1 MSGAAPAAA
10 APPGGGA
17 RAGLASAKA
26 PPFRLPGEHFAAAFV
41 FLAAG
46 AAGAVAVAPDL
57 ALGGYPLPGVIAVA
71 HLFALG
77 WITTTIM
84 GALYQFVPV
93 ALGEPIRS
101 VRLGHAAFALYVP
114 GLALFVSGLAF
125 DVSVAMLAG
134 AAAFGTGILAFAGN
148 LLLTLRRSSRRDVTW
163 WALAG
168 ADVFLLATLALGI
181 LLAGNLRYGYLAGE
195 RLAALGLHLHV
206 ALAGWVLLVIV
217 GVAHRLLPMFLL
229 SHGAGGRFA
238 KASVTLLAAGSATLL
253 AGRGDAPAAAGRWLP
268 AALLAAGL
276 ACFLAQAAQFF
287 RHRHRPALD
296 PGMRLAAA
304 ALGLL
309 AAGLVLGLVAI
320 ATWSTPRGYT
330 TYVVAL
336 LLGIT
341 LFVAAHA
348 YKIVPF
354 LVWFHRYG
362 RLVGRQPVP
371 RVAELYSGR
380 AAGLAGVLLA
390 GGAAALVATVASG
403 QEDAARAAAALFAA
417 GVAIEGAQM
426 LGLARRKP

>member
-1 MSGAAPAAA
+1 MTAAA
-10 APPGGGA
+10 VAGPAP
-17 RAGLASAKA
+17 AGLASAKA

-46 AAGAVAVAPDL
+46 AAGAIAVAPEL
-57 ALGGYPLPGVIAVA
+57 ALGGYPLPRVIAVA

-101 VRLGHAAFALYVP
+101 VRLGHVAFALYVP
-114 GLALFVSGLAF
+114 GLAVFVSGLAF
-125 DVSVAMLAG
+125 DASAAMLAG
-134 AAAFGTGILAFAGN
+134 ASAFGAGILVFAGN
-148 LLLTLRRSSRRDVTW
+148 LLLTLRRSTRRDLTW

-181 LLAGNLRYGYLAGE
+181 LLAGNLRYGYLTGE

-206 ALAGWVLLVIV
+206 ALAGWVLLVVV

-229 SHGAGGRFA
+229 SHGAGSRFA
-238 KASVTLLAAGSATLL
+238 KAAVALLAAGSAVLL
-253 AGRGDAPAAAGRWLP
+253 ASHGGGPAATARWLP

-276 ACFLAQAAQFF
+276 ASFLAQARQFY

-304 ALGLL
+304 ALVLL
-309 AAGLVLGLVAI
+309 ATGLVLGLVAI
-320 ATWSTPRGYT
+320 STWSTPRGYT
-330 TYVVAL
+330 TYVAAL
-336 LLGIT
+336 LLGLA

-354 LVWFHRYG
+354 LVWYHRYG
-362 RLVGRQPVP
+362 RLAGRQPVP
-371 RVAELYSGR
+371 RVAELYSAR
-380 AAGLAGVLLA
+380 AAWAAAALLTAGAV
-390 GGAAALVATVASG
+390 ALVATVAVG
-403 QEDAARAAAALFAA
+403 HEDAARAAAALFAA

-426 LGLARRKP
+426 LQLARRKP

>member
-1 MSGAAPAAA
+1 MTAA
-10 APPGGGA
+10 APVVVPMRPGP
-17 RAGLASAKA
+17 AGLASAKA

-57 ALGGYPLPGVIAVA
+57 ALGGYPLPRVIAVA

-77 WITTTIM
+77 WVTTAIM

-101 VRLGHAAFALYVP
+101 VRLGHVAFALYVP
-114 GLALFVSGLAF
+114 GLALFVCGLAF
-125 DVSVAMLAG
+125 DASAAMLVG
-134 AAAFGTGILAFAGN
+134 AATFGAGILVFAGN
-148 LLLTLRRSSRRDVTW
+148 LAATLRRSTRRDVTW

-181 LLAGNLRYGYLAGE
+181 LLAGNLRSGYLGGE
-195 RLAALGLHLHV
+195 RLAALGTHLHV
-206 ALAGWVLLVIV
+206 ALAGWVLLVVV

-238 KASVTLLAAGSATLL
+238 KASVVFLAAGSVTLLAAHG
-253 AGRGDAPAAAGRWLP
+253 GAPAAVGRWLP

-276 ACFLAQAAQFF
+276 ACFLAQARQFF

-304 ALGLL
+304 ALALL
-309 AAGLVLGLVAI
+309 AAGLILGLVAI
-320 ATWSTPRGYT
+320 ASWSTPRGYT
-330 TYVVAL
+330 AYVVAL
-336 LLGIT
+336 VLGLT

-354 LVWFHRYG
+354 LVWYHRFG
-362 RLVGRQPVP
+362 RLAGRQPVP
-371 RVAELYSGR
+371 RVAELYSAR
-380 AAGLAGVLLA
+380 AAWLATALLA
-390 GGAAALVATVASG
+390 GGAAALVAAVASG
-403 QEDAARAAAALFAA
+403 QGDAARVAAALFAA

-426 LGLARRKP
+426 FGLARRKP